1 MKRELIAK
9 LREWKESRRRKP
21 LLLVGARQVGKT
33 WLLQEF
39 GRENYR
45 EVAYVSFDRSEPM
58 RQSFEQ
64 DFDVQR
70 ILTNIGIYTGCSP
83 KPGETLIILDEIQEC
98 PAAITS
104 LKYFCENAR
113 EFHVVAAGS
122 LLGLYAREGGTGFP
136 VGKVDMLDMYPM
148 SFTEFLTAMGYEQYV
163 RAIRQHDWEGLR
175 VMGAKLEEMLRYYY
189 YVGGMPEVVADF
201 AETRDFVAVRTHQ
214 TDILRGYQQDFGK
227 HTTPSEAQHIAAV
240 WKHIPDQLSQER
252 KEFSFKRP
260 RRVYP
265 LEWLEAA
272 GLVHRVPCVRSP
284 QIPLSAFPG
293 ESYKVYTTDVGL
305 LSAQCHLDR
314 RVLLEKNAV
323 FGQFKGA
330 LTEQYVLQQLL
341 ASGESELFYW
351 KAERA
356 QAEVEFLLQTAEGVV
371 PVEVKAERNLQAKS
385 LKSYCKRYGVSRA
398 LRCSMSPFSLSQTPA
413 TSQPSYSLLDLPL
426 WAAGELPR
434 IAHDFPHS
442 LS

>member
-45 EVAYVSFDRSEPM
+45 EVAYVSFDRAEPM

-175 VMGAKLEEMLRYYY
+175 VMGA
-189 YVGGMPEVVADF
+189 
-201 AETRDFVAVRTHQ
+201 
-214 TDILRGYQQDFGK
+214 
-227 HTTPSEAQHIAAV
+227 
-240 WKHIPDQLSQER
+240 
-252 KEFSFKRP
+252 
-260 RRVYP
+260 
-265 LEWLEAA
+265 
-272 GLVHRVPCVRSP
+272 
-284 QIPLSAFPG
+284 
-293 ESYKVYTTDVGL
+293 
-305 LSAQCHLDR
+305 
-314 RVLLEKNAV
+314 
-323 FGQFKGA
+323 
-330 LTEQYVLQQLL
+330 
-341 ASGESELFYW
+341 
-351 KAERA
+351 
-356 QAEVEFLLQTAEGVV
+356 
-371 PVEVKAERNLQAKS
+371 
-385 LKSYCKRYGVSRA
+385 
-398 LRCSMSPFSLSQTPA
+398 
-413 TSQPSYSLLDLPL
+413 
-426 WAAGELPR
+426 
-434 IAHDFPHS
+434 
-442 LS
+442 